1 MHITWSLVYI
11 FVTISSQSLQRQN
24 HFLWWFEPFSFLT
37 YFATS
42 LKKLYIVDLKIC
54 LNFIFKLIL
63 NPISFLVFKS
73 PLHLI
78 FLVHLPFNFILSLS
92 LSHPYPHVTRPYP
105 SVPPPPSSLLSS
117 FFSLFSFFL
126 KFFSFHFFG
135 SPATI
140 FLFHFFFFSLQ
151 PFPNIAKHCH
161 PTPCEPHPFSSLHF
175 FAPLFLPFFSIFF
188 YIFICIASSA
198 VSVATTSGITSAP
211 FHPPFYPI
219 FFYIFI
225 YLFIY
230 QKAINPHHRQ

>member
-24 HFLWWFEPFSFLT
+24 HFLWWFEPFFFLT

-92 LSHPYPHVTRPYP
+92 LSHPYSHVTRPYP
-105 SVPPPPSSLLSS
+105 SAPPSPLLSPLFLLLTLLIFFKVFFFPFFWVTGHHFSLPFFFLLPTALPKHCQTLPPHTLRATSLLLSS
-117 FFSLFSFFL
+117 FFRSII
-126 KFFSFHFFG
+126 
-135 SPATI
+135 SPI
-140 FLFHFFFFSLQ
+140 L
-151 PFPNIAKHCH
+151 
-161 PTPCEPHPFSSLHF
+161 LHF
-175 FAPLFLPFFSIFF
+175 LLYLHLYRIFGGL
-188 YIFICIASSA
+188 C
-198 VSVATTSGITSAP
+198 
-211 FHPPFYPI
+211 
-219 FFYIFI
+219 
-225 YLFIY
+225 
-230 QKAINPHHRQ
+230 RDC